1 MKIVRLT
8 ESDITNIVKR
18 TIMELNKST
27 YDSAA
32 RVADERGFKRLSNKF
47 SEYGKEF
54 GYVPP
59 NTILNLVFNAI
70 PSEGPIEGTDIRTEF
85 KVIDIQREG
94 DLENSFIIKLGSLK
108 KNHAINSHSTKEL
121 YVNKYGRNIDFLLSN
136 KFECLPEKRKDSKII
151 LKLLTEQGVDVSDVD
166 LRSITYEDSGF

>member
-1 MKIVRLT
+1 MKKILRLT
-8 ESDITNIVKR
+8 ESDINNIVKR

-85 KVIDIQREG
+85 KVIDIQRDG
-94 DLENSFIIKLGSLK
+94 DLENSFIITLGSLK
-108 KNHAINSHSTKEL
+108 SHSIKEL
-121 YVNKYGRNIDFLLSN
+121 YVNKSGRNIDFLLSD

-166 LRSITYEDSGF
+166 LRSITYEDTGF

>member
-1 MKIVRLT
+1 MKKIVRLT
-8 ESDITNIVKR
+8 ESDLTRIVKG

-47 SEYGKEF
+47 SEHGKEF
-54 GYVPP
+54 GFVSP
-59 NTILNLVFNAI
+59 NTILNLVFNTG
-70 PSEGPIEGTDIRTEF
+70 PSEEEHILTEYEVM
-85 KVIDIQREG
+85 KIQREG
-94 DLENSFIIKLGSLK
+94 DLENSFIITLGSLK
-108 KNHAINSHSTKEL
+108 KNHVLKSHSTKEL
-121 YVNKYGRNIDFLLSN
+121 YVNKSGRNIDFLLSN

-166 LRSITYEDSGF
+166 LRSITYEDTGF

>member
-1 MKIVRLT
+1 MKKILRLT
-8 ESDITNIVKR
+8 ESDINNIVKR

-47 SEYGKEF
+47 SEHGKEF
-54 GYVPP
+54 GFVSP

-85 KVIDIQREG
+85 KVIDIQRDG
-94 DLENSFIIKLGSLK
+94 DLENSFIITLGSLK
-108 KNHAINSHSTKEL
+108 SNSTNKL
-121 YVNKYGRNIDFLLSN
+121 YVNKSERNIDFLLSD

-166 LRSITYEDSGF
+166 LRSITYEDTGF